1 MNIKELNNMQAPQKC
16 RCENCGKET
25 ICYLQGTITSIT
37 RTLLFEEWLCA
48 RCAARE
54 DERKIVA
61 NRIGMTFLINYPI
74 AEGEND
80 QEWYDNL
87 GSEIE
92 KIIKKLS
99 QQKE

>member
-1 MNIKELNNMQAPQKC
+1 MAKTRDELKKE
-16 RCENCGKET
+16 
-25 ICYLQGTITSIT
+25 
-37 RTLLFEEWLCA
+37 FEEAFIGANMETLSSQKGESLWNWIEQA
-48 RCAARE
+48 ITAARE

-87 GSEIE
+87 GSEME